1 MDTQSVDFPRDT
13 IAAMIRDTESR
24 LDQSSS
30 NVHSDRFPLISP
42 NMKGMEDVRQR
53 VSKIFNS
60 KSASN
65 ISNLQGMFR
74 KK

>member
-1 MDTQSVDFPRDT
+1 MDIQSADFPQDT
-13 IAAMIRDTESR
+13 ITAMIRDTENR
-24 LDQSSS
+24 VDHSSMQ
-30 NVHSDRFPLISP
+30 VHSDRFPLISP

-60 KSASN
+60 KSTGN

>member
-1 MDTQSVDFPRDT
+1 MDTQSADFHKET
-13 IAAMIRDTESR
+13 ISAMIRDTENR
-24 LDQSSS
+24 IDHSSQ
-30 NVHSDRFPLISP
+30 HSDRFPSISQ